1 MNASNNFRDKG
12 YFILGQ
18 QHYQSTFTEKI
29 QTRAYT
35 IDDVVGTIGG
45 YVGLFM
51 GYAVVQFPNI
61 VRSLMNFAQRRFSNI
76 EEAKD

>member
-1 MNASNNFRDKG
+1 MFT
-12 YFILGQ
+12 
-18 QHYQSTFTEKI
+18 TFTEKI

-61 VRSLMNFAQRRFSNI
+61 IRSRLLTFQEFGNLEYRNGDIPSDRNQN
-76 EEAKD
+76 AKEY

>member
-1 MNASNNFRDKG
+1 MNNSNNFRDKG
-12 YFILGQ
+12 YFIIGQ
-18 QHYQSTFTEKI
+18 QHYHSTFTEKI

-51 GYAVVQFPNI
+51 GYAVVQFPNMI
-61 VRSLMNFAQRRFSNI
+61 RCLMSFMQRRFSNI
-76 EEAKD
+76 EEVKD